1 MDDFA
6 AFSRLVGALRPWL
19 NDLVFVGGWAHR
31 LYRFHP
37 LAHPP
42 EYRSITTKDAD
53 IAFAPGAPLAGNIAA
68 ALLAA
73 GFEQE
78 LSGDEEPPV
87 TLYRLGG
94 DQQGFFA
101 EFLTPLSGSGV
112 KRSGQPDATVRKA
125 GVTARK
131 LRYLDLL
138 LMAPW
143 TVQMPAVGGAAPGQ
157 PVSVRVPN
165 PVTFIAHKLLIHGRR
180 QPPEKR
186 SQDVLYVHDTL
197 ELFGRELPAL
207 SRLWHEEVRP
217 KLPGTTLRTVER
229 LCQEQFRTVTDVH
242 RNAVRIPQDRTLTPE
257 RLRAAC
263 ALGLEEIFGA
273 HAG

>member
-6 AFSRLVGALRPWL
+6 AFSRLVDALRPWL

-53 IAFAPGAPLAGNIAA
+53 IAFALGAPLAGNIAA

-78 LSGDEEPPV
+78 LSGDEVPPV

-101 EFLTPLSGSGV
+101 EFLTPLSGSEIR
-112 KRSGQPDATVRKA
+112 RSGQPDATVRKA
-125 GVTARK
+125 GVTAQK

-143 TVQMPAVGGAAPGQ
+143 TVQMPAAGRAAAGQ
-157 PVSVRVPN
+157 PVSVRLPN
-165 PVTFIAHKLLIHGRR
+165 PVSFIAQKLLIHGRR

-186 SQDVLYVHDTL
+186 AQDLLYVHDSL
-197 ELFGRELPAL
+197 ELFGRELAAL
-207 SRLWHEEVRP
+207 HRVWHEEIRP
-217 KLPGTTLRTVER
+217 TLPRRTIKTVESSWS
-229 LCQEQFRTVTDVH
+229 EQFRTVTDVH

-263 ALGLEEIFGA
+263 ALGLEEIFGPRA
-273 HAG
+273 A